1 MASCFFFFGTL
12 RDLPL
17 LEVVLGGP
25 LDSARVKSARLPGWL
40 AHRAAGET
48 FPVLRANET
57 AVADGIILKDVRPEE
72 AARLDYYELGHGYR
86 TRQETVDTDAGPT
99 TAVVY
104 FAPEDLIGAEEVWDF
119 AGWQGR
125 WAEATREAAREV
137 MGYLGEK
144 SAEWV
149 AQRYSLILARA
160 QSRISAGAA
169 RPNDLGAAFSNSDV
183 EVHSKRVP
191 YADFFTLETYRL
203 THPRF
208 DGGPAAKIDRAAFVG
223 FDAALCLPY
232 DPKNDRVLLVEQ
244 FRVGAFSR
252 ADARPWLLEPV
263 AGLIDPGEDAE
274 DCCRREA
281 QEEAGI
287 EIRDLHSAGQGYAS
301 PGANSGFFHMFV
313 GLCDLPRRTQG
324 FGGLAD
330 EGEDIRTLVI
340 GFDELMAAIA
350 SGEINVIPLQHLAY
364 WLALHRPR
372 LRAEAGVP

>member
-1 MASCFFFFGTL
+1 MTSRFFFFGTL

-17 LEVVLGGP
+17 LEIVLGGP
-25 LDSARVKSARLPGWL
+25 LEPTRLKSARLPGWM
-40 AHRAAGET
+40 ARRAAGET
-48 FPVLRANET
+48 FPVLRANGT
-57 AVADGIILKDVRPEE
+57 TSADGIILENVSPEE

-86 TRQETVDTDAGPT
+86 TRQETLETDDGQT
-99 TAVVY
+99 TALVY
-104 FAPEDLIGAEEVWDF
+104 FAPEDLIEAEEAWDF

-125 WAEATREAAREV
+125 WAETTRDAAHEV
-137 MGYLGEK
+137 MGYFGEK

-149 AQRYSLILARA
+149 AQRYSLMLARA
-160 QSRISAGAA
+160 QARITAGAA
-169 RPNDLGAAFSNSDV
+169 RPNDLGADFSSSDV
-183 EVHSKRVP
+183 EIHSKRTA
-191 YADFFTLETYRL
+191 YADFFTLESYRL

-208 DGGPAAKIDRAAFVG
+208 EGGPAAEIDRAVFVG

-263 AGLIDPGEDAE
+263 AGLIDAGETAE

-281 QEEAGI
+281 REEAGI
-287 EIRDLHSAGQGYAS
+287 EIGDLHSAGQGYAS
-301 PGANSGFFHMFV
+301 PGANTGFFHMFV
-313 GLCDLPRRTQG
+313 GLCDLPRQTQG

-340 GFDELMAAIA
+340 GFDELMAAIG

-372 LRAEAGVP
+372 LRAEAGLP